1 MNEAPKK
8 DLKFKNSAN
17 ISHPKNAAKTASMLM
32 TIAAWLGGE
41 KRCPIICKT
50 KAIHTEPTEQYK
62 SVTNDKW
69 SFKLGRT
76 IKLPPS

>member
-8 DLKFKNSAN
+8 DLKFKNSAK

-41 KRCPIICKT
+41 KR
-50 KAIHTEPTEQYK
+50 
-62 SVTNDKW
+62 
-69 SFKLGRT
+69 
-76 IKLPPS
+76 

>member
-1 MNEAPKK
+1 MRPQKRILN
-8 DLKFKNSAN
+8 LKTRLGLA
-17 ISHPKNAAKTASMLM
+17 IQKNAAKTASMLM

-41 KRCPIICKT
+41 KRWPIICKT